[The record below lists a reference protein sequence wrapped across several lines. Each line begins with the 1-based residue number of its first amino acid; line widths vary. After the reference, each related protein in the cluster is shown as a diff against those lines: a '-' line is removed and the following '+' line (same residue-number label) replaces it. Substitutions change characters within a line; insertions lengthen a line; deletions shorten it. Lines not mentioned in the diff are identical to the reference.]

1 MLKRFQTVITV
12 RLISQDVL
20 LSLCIKYGLIEMNLC
35 TERLGHALLEGG
47 LEERE
52 HHVPDDRLTG
62 SR

>member
-1 MLKRFQTVITV
+1 
-12 RLISQDVL
+12 
-20 LSLCIKYGLIEMNLC
+20 MNLC